1 MNILFLNIFNDRW
14 KDKLKKIKLEF
25 PDVTFTATYDP
36 KERPGALKT
45 ADAVVCGRLS
55 KEEIENSPS
64 LKVIFVHFTGI
75 NNFPP
80 DIIKQRGI
88 ILSNTHANA
97 PVVAEHAVALAMTL
111 LGRIIEFHEDLKK
124 GIWNR
129 SIESDDMWI
138 SMYGKRIGIIGYGR
152 IGQNIARLLKPFGCR
167 ITGFKRNTENVKD
180 EFADEISA
188 DLNYTIN
195 NNDIIFVTLPSHGS
209 TKGIISRELLMNMKG
224 KYFINV
230 GRGDTV
236 DEDGLYDSLKNGIL
250 SGAGLD
256 VWFKYP
262 GKSEDPVLP
271 ANKPFWELPNVV
283 FSPHKS
289 SHVRK
294 AVDAM
299 IDDTFEN
306 IRSYL
311 KTGKPNNIVNPV
323 SP

>member
-1 MNILFLNIFNDRW
+1 LNILFLNQFNDRW
-14 KDKLKKIKLEF
+14 KEKLKQLKLDF
-25 PDVTFTATYDP
+25 PDVNFTATYNPD
-36 KERPGALKT
+36 ERPEGLKL
-45 ADAVVCGRLS
+45 ADAVVVGRLS
-55 KEEIENSPS
+55 EEEIENSPN

-80 DIIKQRGI
+80 DIIKQKEI

-97 PVVAEHAVALAMTL
+97 PVVAEHAVALALTL
-111 LGRIIEFHEDLKK
+111 LGRIIEFHEDLKQ

-129 SIESDDMWI
+129 SVESDDMWV
-138 SMYGKRIGIIGYGR
+138 SMYNKRVGIIGYGH
-152 IGQNIARLLKPFGCR
+152 IGQNIAKLLNPFNCY
-167 ITGFKRNTENVKD
+167 IIGFRRNSEKNPGD
-180 EFADEISA
+180 PADEISN

-195 NNDIIFVTLPSHGS
+195 SSDVVFITLPSS
-209 TKGIISRELLMNMKG
+209 EETKGIISRDILMNMKG
-224 KYFINV
+224 KYLINV
-230 GRGDTV
+230 GRGVTV
-236 DEDGLYDSLKNGIL
+236 DEDGLYDSLKRGIL

-262 GKSEDPVLP
+262 GKSDDPVMP

-289 SHVRK
+289 SHVQE

-311 KTGKPNNIVNPV
+311 KTGRPNNIAKI
-323 SP
+323 